1 MGTGQGATR
10 LSLALL
16 AVPIKVGRGQLAD
29 KEEGEE
35 HSRQEAEATEHVHG
49 QSQHTSSRRGCKF
62 RRLWDRAQKRRS
74 LVQTGH
80 EGVGVGP
87 GCGGEGLPLDS
98 VIVSWQLLKL
108 RQKDQAGVL
117 QGVGVQRVSF
127 SSFSKGWVPGLGTM
141 VC

>member
-1 MGTGQGATR
+1 MGTGQGATSV
-10 LSLALL
+10 LSLLL

-35 HSRQEAEATEHVHG
+35 RSRQEAEATEHVHG

-62 RRLWDRAQKRRS
+62 RQLWDRAQKRTAWCGQ
-74 LVQTGH
+74 VTGA
-80 EGVGVGP
+80 GGGWP

-108 RQKDQAGVL
+108 RQKDQAGVPS
-117 QGVGVQRVSF
+117 GGWG
-127 SSFSKGWVPGLGTM
+127 FSKYL
-141 VC
+141 